1 MAAGPIISESRTIA
15 VALVFLAVAL
25 GFFVATAAGAGPWLL
40 RQVTRQQVFLVVAL
54 AAAAWSALPRRRR
67 AVRSA

>member
-1 MAAGPIISESRTIA
+1 MA
-15 VALVFLAVAL
+15 LAL
-25 GFFVATAAGAGPWLL
+25 GFLAASFGFAAASAAGAGPWLL